1 MADDPT
7 KADPTPET
15 DASEERV
22 RALEEELA
30 STRNEA
36 RQNHEKWLRERADL
50 ENLKRRATRERDDLR
65 KFANEQVL
73 KDLLPVVD
81 NLERAVQHARGG
93 GNGEPVVEGVAM
105 VLKTFVDVLQR
116 HGLTR
121 VPAEGEPFDPVHHE
135 AMAQVESAEHPPNS
149 VVAEHQAGYRLH
161 DRLLRPALV
170 TVSRPPAGPANLA
183 KDKSGG

>member
-7 KADPTPET
+7 KTDDPLSSDP
-15 DASEERV
+15 EERL

-30 STRNEA
+30 AARGEA

-50 ENLKRRATRERDDLR
+50 ENLKRRAARERDDLR

-73 KDLLPVVD
+73 KDILPVVD

-93 GNGEPVVEGVAM
+93 GNGEPLVEGVAM
-105 VLKTFVDVLQR
+105 VLKAFLDVLQR
-116 HGLTR
+116 HGLRR
-121 VPAEGEPFDPVHHE
+121 VPTEGEAFDPMHHE
-135 AMAQVESAEHPPNS
+135 AMAQVESAAHAPNS

-170 TVSRPPAGPANLA
+170 TVSRPPAGAENLA
-183 KDKSGG
+183 KDKPGG